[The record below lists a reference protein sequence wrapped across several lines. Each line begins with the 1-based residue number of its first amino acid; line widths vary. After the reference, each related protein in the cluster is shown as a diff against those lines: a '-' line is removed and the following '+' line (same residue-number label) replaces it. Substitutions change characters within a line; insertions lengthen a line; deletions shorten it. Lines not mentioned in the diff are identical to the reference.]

1 MDMISSTIRLSSEN
15 FRSTSVAA
23 AGIAT
28 HEVGHV
34 LQAYHADQHPGFT
47 LLNPRMAIFFNA
59 AGKLVGGSGWRDAVG
74 LLSQWQAMTSFG
86 VIILLWPVGCSWLT
100 LPIEVNAS
108 RKALGLLRSETVLQE
123 DELLEA
129 RKVLHA
135 TAWAYAAPAGTALV
149 QILRD
154 VMQRD
159 RD

>member
-59 AGKLVGGSGWRDAVG
+59 AGKLVGGSGWRDAVCRF
-74 LLSQWQAMTSFG
+74 SF
-86 VIILLWPVGCSWLT
+86 SM
-100 LPIEVNAS
+100 AS
-108 RKALGLLRSETVLQE
+108 DDILRSYYLA
-123 DELLEA
+123 L
-129 RKVLHA
+129 
-135 TAWAYAAPAGTALV
+135 AGWMLMA
-149 QILRD
+149 D
-154 VMQRD
+154 VTD
-159 RD
+159 